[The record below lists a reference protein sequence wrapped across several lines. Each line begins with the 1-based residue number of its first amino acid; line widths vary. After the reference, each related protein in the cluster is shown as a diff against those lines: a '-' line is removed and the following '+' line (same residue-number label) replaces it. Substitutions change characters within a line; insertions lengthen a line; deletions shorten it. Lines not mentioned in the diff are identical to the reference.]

1 MNSTITII
9 VIALFI
15 VAVAVR
21 VALIIWDSPQARG
34 KQGENIVKNILSQ
47 LPSDRYYVFNDT
59 LLAHNG
65 HTTQIDHIVVSPFG
79 IFVFE
84 TKNYSGWI
92 SGNDQSE
99 EWKKTNHGKSYR
111 FQNPV
116 RQNYGHVRFLKEM
129 LGVDDSVFRSA
140 VVFTINSNLSV
151 KTNHAVIYTTQLL
164 DYIYSYR
171 TCVLKQYEVEGIST
185 FLSVRNITDESQ
197 REFHV
202 QRIQHEI
209 YERDSKI
216 NMGIC
221 PKCSGKLVVRT
232 GQYGQFYGCSNY
244 PDCKYK
250 KPIE

>member
-1 MNSTITII
+1 MNSSITLI
-9 VIALFI
+9 VIIFAF

-21 VALIIWDSPQARG
+21 VAIIILNSPDARG
-34 KQGENIVKNILSQ
+34 KQGENIVKSILAQ
-47 LPSDRYYVFNDT
+47 LPNDRYYVFNDI

-65 HTTQIDHIVVSPFG
+65 NTTQIDHIVVSPFG

-92 SGNDQSE
+92 SGNDKSE

-111 FQNPV
+111 FLNPV

-129 LGVDDSVFRSA
+129 LGVDDSIFRSA
-140 VVFTINSNLSV
+140 VVFTTNAKLSIN
-151 KTNHAVIYTTQLL
+151 TNHAVIYTTQLL

-171 TCVLKQYEVEGIST
+171 TCVLKQHEVEGISN
-185 FLSVRNITDESQ
+185 FLSVGNITDESQ
-197 REFHV
+197 RELHV

-221 PKCSGKLVVRT
+221 PKCSGKLVVRS
-232 GQYGQFYGCSNY
+232 GRYGLFYGCSNY

-250 KPIE
+250 KPID

>member
-9 VIALFI
+9 VIAVAV
-15 VAVAVR
+15 VAVAVSI
-21 VALIIWDSPQARG
+21 ALAILNSPKMRG
-34 KQGENIVKNILSQ
+34 KQGENIVKNILAQ
-47 LPSDRYYVFNDT
+47 LPNDRYIVFNDT

-65 HTTQIDHIVVSPFG
+65 KTTQIDHIVVSPFG
-79 IFVFE
+79 LFVFE

-92 SGNDQSE
+92 SGNDQST

-116 RQNYGHVRFLKEM
+116 RQNYGHVKFLKEM

-140 VVFTINSNLSV
+140 VVFTTNSNLSV

-164 DYIYSYR
+164 DYIYSFR
-171 TCVLKQYEVEGIST
+171 TCVLKQYEVEGISN
-185 FLSVRNITDESQ
+185 FLSVRNITDEAQ

-202 QRIQHEI
+202 QRIQNEI
-209 YERDSKI
+209 YERDVKI
-216 NMGIC
+216 SIGIC
-221 PKCSGKLVVRT
+221 PKCSGKLVVKNGR
-232 GQYGQFYGCSNY
+232 YGLFYGCSNY